1 MSYVIYVW
9 TVLVSCLRDISFIH
23 VCISNVWKSDCMLK
37 KTREKET
44 DAVSAKATAALPLIL
59 KIFTKKVDVICKVLY
74 Y

>member
-1 MSYVIYVW
+1 
-9 TVLVSCLRDISFIH
+9 
-23 VCISNVWKSDCMLK
+23 MLK

-44 DAVSAKATAALPLIL
+44 DAVSAKATAALPLML